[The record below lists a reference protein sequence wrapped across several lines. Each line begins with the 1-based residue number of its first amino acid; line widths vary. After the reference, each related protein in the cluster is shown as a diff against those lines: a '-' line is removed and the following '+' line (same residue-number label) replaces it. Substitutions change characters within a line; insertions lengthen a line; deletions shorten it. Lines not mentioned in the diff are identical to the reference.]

1 MRARLIT
8 DRHQFNAG
16 LEWFFKW
23 VDVPA
28 GAVSVLAGSAA
39 AAAVAG
45 VVSAGLGAS
54 AGLSPGLDA
63 SAGLDSAFFSSFF
76 LKTARNLA
84 FKLLSAFGAVNGGS
98 G

>member
-8 DRHQFNAG
+8 NRHQFNAG
-16 LEWFFKW
+16 VEWFFKW
-23 VDVPA
+23 VVLPA

-45 VVSAGLGAS
+45 VVSA
-54 AGLSPGLDA
+54 GLDA

-84 FKLLSAFGAVNGGS
+84 FKLLSAFGAVDGHGG
-98 G
+98 